1 MIKSN
6 IVFGSDI
13 LKYTF
18 SDNSVGNGITLCSVT
33 AGGFKTAGISV
44 SFVMPLCEKAS
55 LFALVPNVLTRSS
68 EKYPDISCIERE
80 LAVLYGAEISAD
92 VSKSG
97 ENQIIKFEV
106 GSIDDRFALDGESIQ
121 RGCCELLFELIF
133 KPKISGSGFD
143 RAVVESEKRQ
153 LCERLDAETA
163 EKQIYARRRCE
174 EIMFAD
180 ESYGINKFGTKQA
193 INEANAETVYEAYR
207 EMLTEAPMFICV
219 SGSGEGEFVKEL
231 IAEYTAGINRAPE
244 KNTTLFVESA
254 EDVTY
259 FKETD
264 DVKQG
269 KLVMGFRLGM
279 TSPNDNYAAR
289 RVMINLFG
297 GSPNSK
303 LFTVVRE
310 KMSLCYY
317 CSAGM
322 ISQKGV
328 MFVSSGIESYNED
341 VAKKA
346 ILDQLEAVKHGDFTD
361 DDIDHAKKSLED
373 SFKSITDS
381 PESLDVWFM
390 SQVVNDSFKYP
401 EQYVEEFNA
410 VTREQIIEAASQVTL
425 DTVFMLAG
433 TGKGGEVDE

>member
-1 MIKSN
+1 M
-6 IVFGSDI
+6 
-13 LKYTF
+13 KYTF
-18 SDNSVGNGITLCSVT
+18 SDSSAGNGITLCSIT

-44 SFVMPLCEKAS
+44 SFVLPLCEKAS
-55 LFALVPNVLTRSS
+55 LYALIPNVLTRSS
-68 EKYPDISCIERE
+68 AKYPDISRIERE
-80 LAVLYGAEISAD
+80 LALLYGAEISAD

-97 ENQIIKFEV
+97 ENQIVKFEV
-106 GSIDDRFALDGESIQ
+106 SSIDDRFALDGESIQ

-133 KPKISGSGFD
+133 KPEIIGGGFNS
-143 RAVVESEKRQ
+143 AVLESEKRQ
-153 LCERLDAETA
+153 LCERIDAEIA

-180 ESYGINKFGTKQA
+180 ESYGINKFGTKDA
-193 INEANAETVYEAYR
+193 INAATAEAVYEAYR
-207 EMLTEAPMFICV
+207 EMLTEAPMFVCV
-219 SGSGEGEFVKEL
+219 SGSGSGEFVKEL
-231 IAEYTAGINRAPE
+231 IAEYTAGINRAPQN
-244 KNTTLFVESA
+244 NTTLFVESA
-254 EDVTY
+254 EDATY

-279 TSPNDNYAAR
+279 TSPNDDYAAR
-289 RVMINLFG
+289 RVMITLFG

-322 ISQKGV
+322 VSQKGV

-346 ILDQLEAVKHGDFTD
+346 ILDQLEAVKNGDFTD

-373 SFKSITDS
+373 SFRSITDS
-381 PESLDVWFM
+381 PESLDSWFM

-401 EQYVEEFNA
+401 EEYVEQFNA
-410 VTREQIIEAASQVTL
+410 VMREQIIKAASQVTL

-433 TGKGGEVDE
+433 NEKGGEADE